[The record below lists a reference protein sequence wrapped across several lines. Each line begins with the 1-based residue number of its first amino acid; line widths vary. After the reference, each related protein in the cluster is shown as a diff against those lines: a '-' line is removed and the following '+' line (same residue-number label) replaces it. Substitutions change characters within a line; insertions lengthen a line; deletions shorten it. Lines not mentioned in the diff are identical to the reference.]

1 MSETKEREPNRLYVR
16 CALAAI
22 LVIAA
27 FLLHQGLA
35 LYLGLDL
42 PAFITFFPAVML
54 AALLCGLWPGLLA
67 TALASVLVG
76 WRIMPLGG
84 RSAIANPSHIVAL
97 ALFYG
102 MGVFMSLVAEGYRRN
117 QRRVGDYKREQAIR
131 ETEEKLRSSEE
142 QFRALADA
150 IPQLCWMA
158 NVDGWIFW
166 YNQRWYQYTGTT
178 PEQMEGWG
186 WQSVHDLNAL
196 PQVMER
202 WKASIT
208 TGEPFDMVF
217 PLLGADG
224 IFRPFLTRVMPVKD
238 ADGTVVRWFGTNTDI
253 SEMKLA
259 EVSLRESEDR
269 YRNLFNSLH
278 EGFCIIE
285 MIFDADGKPADYRF
299 LKINP
304 AFEAQTGLHQAEG
317 KLMRD
322 LAPAHEA
329 HWFEMYGRIALTGEP
344 AHFQN
349 EAKALNRYYDVHA
362 YRVGE
367 PEKRQVAIVFTD
379 ISDQKQAEEERETTI
394 EFLGLVNRSRGT
406 QDLVYKATAFFQERS
421 GCEAVGIRLR
431 EGDDYPYFEARG
443 FSPGFVLAES
453 KLCARDVSGEIVRD
467 KLGNPILECMCGN
480 VLCGRFDPSKSFFTT
495 QGSFWSNSTTELLAS
510 TTDSDRQARTR
521 NRCNGEGYES
531 VALIPLHVGEE
542 RFGLLQLN
550 DRRKGQFSAEVIAL
564 WERLAGYL
572 AAALSKFRAEEA
584 LQNSERMYRAIGE
597 SINYGVWVC
606 DPEGRNTYASE
617 SFLKLVGMTQQQCST
632 FGWSDI
638 LHPDDAERTVAA
650 WKECVRTEG
659 TWDIEHRVRGV
670 DGQWHPILAKGVPV
684 RDDQGQI
691 KCWTGINLD
700 ISNYKQA
707 EQALLR
713 SEKLASAGRMAA
725 SIAHEINN
733 PLAGVTNLLFLIQGM
748 TDLPEDARRY
758 LENADEEMKR
768 IAHITRQSLGF
779 YREGN
784 APALTSINEVLE
796 SAVDLLKS
804 RIRTKQAV
812 IEKQW
817 DEDIKITAVAGE
829 LRQVF
834 SNLVANSLDAINN
847 KGTIK
852 MRVSVGTDF
861 KSGSRCVRVTV
872 ADNGKGIPPSSQQHL
887 FEPFF
892 TTKGTTGTGLGLW
905 VSKQII
911 VKHGGT
917 LRVRSTSSGAQ
928 TGTAFSIALP
938 LEPAALVMSQSAGAT
953 PRCSIQ

>member
-1 MSETKEREPNRLYVR
+1 
-16 CALAAI
+16 
-22 LVIAA
+22 
-27 FLLHQGLA
+27 
-35 LYLGLDL
+35 
-42 PAFITFFPAVML
+42 
-54 AALLCGLWPGLLA
+54 
-67 TALASVLVG
+67 
-76 WRIMPLGG
+76 
-84 RSAIANPSHIVAL
+84 
-97 ALFYG
+97 
-102 MGVFMSLVAEGYRRN
+102 
-117 QRRVGDYKREQAIR
+117 
-131 ETEEKLRSSEE
+131 
-142 QFRALADA
+142 
-150 IPQLCWMA
+150 
-158 NVDGWIFW
+158 
-166 YNQRWYQYTGTT
+166 
-178 PEQMEGWG
+178 
-186 WQSVHDLNAL
+186 
-196 PQVMER
+196 
-202 WKASIT
+202 
-208 TGEPFDMVF
+208 
-217 PLLGADG
+217 
-224 IFRPFLTRVMPVKD
+224 
-238 ADGTVVRWFGTNTDI
+238 
-253 SEMKLA
+253 
-259 EVSLRESEDR
+259 
-269 YRNLFNSLH
+269 
-278 EGFCIIE
+278 
-285 MIFDADGKPADYRF
+285 
-299 LKINP
+299 
-304 AFEAQTGLHQAEG
+304 
-317 KLMRD
+317 
-322 LAPAHEA
+322 
-329 HWFEMYGRIALTGEP
+329 
-344 AHFQN
+344 
-349 EAKALNRYYDVHA
+349 
-362 YRVGE
+362 
-367 PEKRQVAIVFTD
+367 
-379 ISDQKQAEEERETTI
+379 
-394 EFLGLVNRSRGT
+394 
-406 QDLVYKATAFFQERS
+406 
-421 GCEAVGIRLR
+421 
-431 EGDDYPYFEARG
+431 
-443 FSPGFVLAES
+443 
-453 KLCARDVSGEIVRD
+453 
-467 KLGNPILECMCGN
+467 
-480 VLCGRFDPSKSFFTT
+480 
-495 QGSFWSNSTTELLAS
+495 
-510 TTDSDRQARTR
+510 
-521 NRCNGEGYES
+521 
-531 VALIPLHVGEE
+531 
-542 RFGLLQLN
+542 
-550 DRRKGQFSAEVIAL
+550 
-564 WERLAGYL
+564 
-572 AAALSKFRAEEA
+572 
-584 LQNSERMYRAIGE
+584 
-597 SINYGVWVC
+597 
-606 DPEGRNTYASE
+606 
-617 SFLKLVGMTQQQCST
+617 MTQQQCST

>member
-1 MSETKEREPNRLYVR
+1 MSENDEREPDRPYVR
-16 CALAAI
+16 SALAAI

-42 PAFITFFPAVML
+42 PPFITFFPAVML
-54 AALLCGLWPGLLA
+54 AALLYGLWPGLLA
-67 TALASVLVG
+67 TALSALLVG
-76 WRIMPLGG
+76 WWLMPPVG
-84 RSAIANPSHIVAL
+84 RFAIARTSDVVAL
-97 ALFYG
+97 TIFFG
-102 MGVFMSLVAEGYRRN
+102 MGIFMSLVAEGYRRN
-117 QRRVGDYKREQAIR
+117 QRRVGDYKRAHAIR

-142 QFRALADA
+142 QFRVLADA

-158 NVDGWIFW
+158 NVDGWISW

-202 WKASIT
+202 WQASIS

-238 ADGTVVRWFGTNTDI
+238 ANGTVVRWFGTNTDI

-304 AFEAQTGLHQAEG
+304 AFETQTGLHQAEG
-317 KLMRD
+317 KLMRE
-322 LAPAHEA
+322 LAPDHEA

-367 PEKRQVAIVFTD
+367 PEKRQVAILFND

-394 EFLGLVNRSRGT
+394 DFLGLVNRSRGT
-406 QDLVYKATAFFQERS
+406 QDLVYKATVFFQERS

-443 FSPGFVLAES
+443 FSPAFVLAES
-453 KLCARDVSGEIVRD
+453 KLCTTDVSGEILRD
-467 KLGNPILECMCGN
+467 GLGNPLLECMCGN

-495 QGSFWSNSTTELLAS
+495 QGSFWSNNTGELLAS

-550 DRRKGQFSAEVIAL
+550 DRRKGRFSAEVIAL

-617 SFLKLVGMTQQQCST
+617 SFLKLVGMTQQQCSD

-638 LHPDDAERTVAA
+638 LHPDDAERTIAT
-650 WKECVRTEG
+650 WKECLRTQA

-684 RDDQGQI
+684 RDDQGQV
-691 KCWTGINLD
+691 KCWTGISLD

-707 EQALLR
+707 EQALMR

-733 PLAGVTNLLFLIQGM
+733 PLAGVTNLLFLIQA
-748 TDLPEDARRY
+748 TKDLPEDARRY
-758 LENADEEMKR
+758 LQNADEEMKR

-796 SAVDLLKS
+796 SAVDLLKG

-817 DEDIKITAVAGE
+817 DEDVKITAVAGE

-834 SNLVANSLDAINN
+834 SNLIANSLDAINN
-847 KGTIK
+847 RGTIK
-852 MRVSVGTDF
+852 IRVSVGKDF

-872 ADNGKGIPPSSQQHL
+872 ADNGKGIPASSQQHL

-917 LRVRSTSSGAQ
+917 LRVRSNSNGAQ

-938 LEPAALVMSQSAGAT
+938 LELSALAMSQSEGTT
-953 PRCSIQ
+953 PRCAIQ